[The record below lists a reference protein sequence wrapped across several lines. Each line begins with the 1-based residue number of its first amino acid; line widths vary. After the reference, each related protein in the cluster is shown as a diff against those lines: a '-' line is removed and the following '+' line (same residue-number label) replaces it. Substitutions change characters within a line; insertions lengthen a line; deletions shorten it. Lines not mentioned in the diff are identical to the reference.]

1 MSSKQK
7 INTLHKKTPQR
18 GIAVIFVS
26 FVLLFAGTA
35 VAQNKRVTLHFADS
49 VMVNSTQIR
58 LGDIARIVTSD
69 PALEANLSKIIVGE
83 AAPAGFNRF
92 VNSADF
98 VEFRL
103 KSQFK
108 DVQFTAAQKRV
119 KVVSDFQ
126 ERSVGE
132 FEEQIRAY
140 AASVLGWK
148 EGEWTLTVNNPK
160 SSWKSGRGTVEIEV
174 SGISNPFAKGN
185 VNMLITARQGNRV
198 NRIPV
203 SCNIR
208 VKTTVLVAKRAISR
222 DEELTNENT
231 TLAVMDV
238 TSFAYTPMSQIPES
252 GAMVTMRSVNT
263 GAILHDKLMKTV
275 PVVSRGDQVRISFN
289 GERVRISVLGV
300 ARESGVNGDRIWVE
314 NLQTKKL
321 VRAAVSGRGSVTVHQ
336 EGDRI

>member
-7 INTLHKKTPQR
+7 INTLHKKTPQLVSL
-18 GIAVIFVS
+18 ASFVS
-26 FVLLFAGTA
+26 FALLFACTA
-35 VAQNKRVTLHFADS
+35 TAQNKSVTLHFSDS
-49 VMVNSTQIR
+49 VLVNSTQIR
-58 LGDIARIVTSD
+58 LGDIAKIVTSD
-69 PALEANLSKIIVGE
+69 PALEARLSKTAVGE

-92 VNSADF
+92 VNSADLI
-98 VEFRL
+98 EFRL
-103 KSQFK
+103 RPAFK
-108 DVQFTAAQKRV
+108 NVQFTAAQKRV

-132 FEEQIRAY
+132 FEEQIRSY

-160 SSWKSGRGTVEIEV
+160 SSWKSGRGAVEVEV
-174 SGISNPFAKGN
+174 SGISNKFAKGN
-185 VNMLITARQGNRV
+185 MNLLITARQGERV
-198 NRIPV
+198 TRVPV
-203 SCNIR
+203 SCNIK
-208 VKTTVLVAKRAISR
+208 VQTTVLVAKRAISR

-231 TLAVMDV
+231 TLAVTDV

-252 GAMVTMRSVNT
+252 GAMVTMRTVNT
-263 GAILHDKLMKTV
+263 GAILHDKLMKAV

-321 VRAAVSGRGSVTVHQ
+321 VRAAVSGRGSVIVHQ

>member
-1 MSSKQK
+1 MSSKRND
-7 INTLHKKTPQR
+7 NTFNTKTR
-18 GIAVIFVS
+18 KFLSLAS
-26 FVLLFAGTA
+26 FVLLFACTA
-35 VAQNKRVTLHFADS
+35 LAQSKTVTLHFVDS
-49 VMVNSTQIR
+49 VMINDAQIR

-69 PALEANLSKIIVGE
+69 AVLEARLSKTNIGE

-92 VNSADF
+92 VNSADLI
-98 VEFRL
+98 EFRL
-103 KSQFK
+103 RPAFK
-108 DVQFTAAQKRV
+108 NVNFNAAPKRV

-126 ERSVGE
+126 ERRVGE

-148 EGEWTLTVNNPK
+148 AGEWTLTVNNAA
-160 SSWKSGRGTVEIEV
+160 SAWKSGRGPVEIEV
-174 SGISNPFAKGN
+174 SGINNPFAKGN
-185 VNMLITARQGNRV
+185 MNLLITARQGNRV

-208 VKTTVLVAKRAISR
+208 VNTAVLVAKRAISR
-222 DEELTNENT
+222 DEELTGENT
-231 TLAVMDV
+231 MLAVMDITNFV
-238 TSFAYTPMSQIPES
+238 HNPMRQIPES
-252 GAMVTMRSVNT
+252 GTMMTMRTVNS

-300 ARESGVNGDRIWVE
+300 ARESGVNGDKIWVE
-314 NLQTKKL
+314 NLQTRKL
-321 VRAAVSGRGSVTVHQ
+321 VRASVSGRGSVIVHQ